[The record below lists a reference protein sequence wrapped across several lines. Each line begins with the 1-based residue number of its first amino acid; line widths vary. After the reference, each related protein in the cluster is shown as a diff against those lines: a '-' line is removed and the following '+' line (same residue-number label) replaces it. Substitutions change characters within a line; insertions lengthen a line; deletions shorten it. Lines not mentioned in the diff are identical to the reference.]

1 MKGNKAKPKKANYN
15 ADAIEILKQKYG
27 VQYDYIRKS
36 ISGDRVGLLPQK
48 LKKEYNQL
56 DAAAKKAVKE
66 ASKVNSI

>member
-1 MKGNKAKPKKANYN
+1 MKEDKAKPKKANYN
-15 ADAIEILKQKYG
+15 ADAIKILKEKYG
-27 VQYDYIRKS
+27 FQYDYIRKS
-36 ISGDRVGLLPQK
+36 ISGDRVGLVPEK